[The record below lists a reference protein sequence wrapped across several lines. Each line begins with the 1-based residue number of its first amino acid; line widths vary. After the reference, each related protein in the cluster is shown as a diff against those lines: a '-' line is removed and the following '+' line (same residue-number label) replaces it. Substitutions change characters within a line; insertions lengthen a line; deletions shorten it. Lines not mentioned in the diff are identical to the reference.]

1 MMISKSK
8 RPSIAVSRIFGGI
21 GNQLFIYAA
30 LRRLTL
36 KSDAELV
43 IDNISGFEY
52 DRNYKRHYQLDHFNI
67 TCRKASRI
75 ERLEPF
81 SKVRRYIK
89 RYINKF
95 FPYEKRN
102 YIYQEGSI
110 FDPRFLQLKLTGKV
124 YVEGYWQDEKYFKD
138 IENIIRQ
145 DLRIKSPADK
155 VNLSMAEDINKYTS
169 VAIHVRFFND
179 PDTGKDL
186 SINYYK
192 RAIYKMENR
201 IPNAHY
207 YIFSDRPED
216 ASRLIH
222 LPSDRVTIVNH
233 NYGDINA
240 YADLWLMTLC
250 NHFIIAN
257 STFSWWGAWLSESAG
272 KYIIAPDYKNEINNS
287 SKSFNSIIPSGW
299 NKC

>member
-1 MMISKSK
+1 
-8 RPSIAVSRIFGGI
+8 
-21 GNQLFIYAA
+21 
-30 LRRLTL
+30 
-36 KSDAELV
+36 
-43 IDNISGFEY
+43 
-52 DRNYKRHYQLDHFNI
+52 
-67 TCRKASRI
+67 
-75 ERLEPF
+75 
-81 SKVRRYIK
+81 
-89 RYINKF
+89 
-95 FPYEKRN
+95 
-102 YIYQEGSI
+102 
-110 FDPRFLQLKLTGKV
+110 
-124 YVEGYWQDEKYFKD
+124 
-138 IENIIRQ
+138 
-145 DLRIKSPADK
+145 
-155 VNLSMAEDINKYTS
+155 
-169 VAIHVRFFND
+169 
-179 PDTGKDL
+179 
-186 SINYYK
+186 
-192 RAIYKMENR
+192 MENR